1 MELYLDSANLKE
13 IEEGFKLGFLN
24 GLTTTPTFMQK
35 EGITDMNHTLTIQL
49 SGCEGAVIRAL
60 GLIERR
66 GFSLDKCKVGEVEN
80 SSRSMEVSVSSSRPG
95 ELLKRQLERLHDVL
109 NVELKPATAIKRRT
123 PGIRPV
129 TRSI

>member
-1 MELYLDSANLKE
+1 
-13 IEEGFKLGFLN
+13 
-24 GLTTTPTFMQK
+24 
-35 EGITDMNHTLTIQL
+35 MNHTLTIQL

-66 GFSLDKCKVGEVEN
+66 GFSLDKCSVGEAD
-80 SSRSMEVSVSSSRPG
+80 SSGRVMEVQVSSSRPG
-95 ELLKRQLERLHDVL
+95 DLLKRQLERLHDVYH
-109 NVELKPATAIKRRT
+109 VELKPAMKLNQRR